1 VLLGDKVI
9 AYQTKARWSVSI
21 EEEDTR
27 DWSERKGGS
36 SRGEAEMGTRR
47 VGIISRFMYLDD
59 VIPNHEQ
66 GGEPSRASH
75 QLRTDEVL

>member
-1 VLLGDKVI
+1 M
-9 AYQTKARWSVSI
+9 
-21 EEEDTR
+21 
-27 DWSERKGGS
+27 EREKRGFIQ
-36 SRGEAEMGTRR
+36 GEAEMGTRK

-75 QLRTDEVL
+75 QLGTDEVL